1 MQKIERF
8 HFYYADAA
16 AYLKLDLGEFRYLVE
31 EGFIR
36 YGIDGRANFHNF
48 VKVAAAEN
56 YFDKGTLI
64 TARDVYDDDFVYFSH
79 NKLRSFEGHNYEWIN
94 DKKLIHISEFESFG
108 GDLLRVYEI
117 GGDGSLTNDN
127 AYDSYDFTYRIDQ
140 DGLLEGVRFTKED
153 LDRYLNREIYVG
165 PEYKFEKRSL
175 ESYIKEKNNIS
186 FESDQDWFLFYKPQ
200 RARKPSMYLW
210 RALNLYYDFYGA
222 QIEQPNAEALL
233 DFMQEYSST
242 AIRHKH
248 WRVEVH
254 IEKKKKKYSFESE
267 SLGHRQQHDIESIE
281 QSLDWLEQYRKE
293 KN

>member
-16 AYLKLDLGEFRYLVE
+16 AYLELELGDFRYLVE

-48 VKVAAAEN
+48 VKVAAAES
-56 YFDKGTLI
+56 YFDQGKKI
-64 TARDVYDDDFVYFSH
+64 TVKDVCHDDFVYFSH

-94 DKKLIHISEFESFG
+94 DKRLVHISEFESFD

-117 GGDGSLTNDN
+117 GGNGSLNNDSV
-127 AYDSYDFTYRIDQ
+127 YDSYDFTYTLDR

-165 PEYKFEKRSL
+165 PEHKFAKSL
-175 ESYIKEKNNIS
+175 ENYISQKNNIS
-186 FESDQDWFLFYKPQ
+186 FDSDQDWFAYQKPP
-200 RARKPSMYLW
+200 RSGKLATYLW
-210 RALNLYYDFYGA
+210 RGLNMYCDFHGVESEEPKA
-222 QIEQPNAEALL
+222 QALL
-233 DFMQEYSST
+233 EFMQDYSST
-242 AIRHKH
+242 APKHKH

-254 IEKKKKKYSFESE
+254 SENTTKKYSFEPE
-267 SLGHRQQHDIESIE
+267 SLGHRQQHDIESIR
-281 QSLDWLEQYRKE
+281 QSLDGLRKYRKG